1 MNFKIARKAAG
12 LTQEEVAEAI
22 EMSRSAYTNIENGR
36 RKADYDV
43 LTKLSALFG
52 VSVDFLLGR
61 DGKSSAPQSS
71 TELGKNIIT
80 IIGRNGKMEKIE
92 CTEEQIEKIKKMID
106 IIIPDD
112 QDF

>member
-12 LTQEEVAEAI
+12 FTQEEVAEAI

-52 VSVDFLLGR
+52 VSIDFLLGR
-61 DGKSSAPQSS
+61 DTLGSAPQSG
-71 TELGKNIIT
+71 TEPSENTIT
-80 IIGRNGKMEKIE
+80 IIGRNGKVEKIE

-112 QDF
+112 RDF